1 MAVTYSMKLLDI
13 AHARSG
19 DKGDHANIGVIA
31 YTAPGYAFL
40 QKELTPARVKGFFLA
55 LGPEVERFALPKL
68 LAFNF
73 LLRNVLA
80 GGASESLRTDS
91 QGKVLATAL
100 LEMELPRPE
109 NWQAMIR
116 PDRMG

>member
-1 MAVTYSMKLLDI
+1 MTVTSTIKLLDV

-19 DKGDHANIGVIA
+19 DKGDHSNIGVIA

-40 QKELTPARVKGFFLA
+40 QKELTSARVKDHFRSLN
-55 LGPEVERFALPKL
+55 PEVERFALPKL

-73 LLRNVLA
+73 FLRNVLA

-109 NWQAMIR
+109 NWQAMIW
-116 PDRMG
+116 PDGMG